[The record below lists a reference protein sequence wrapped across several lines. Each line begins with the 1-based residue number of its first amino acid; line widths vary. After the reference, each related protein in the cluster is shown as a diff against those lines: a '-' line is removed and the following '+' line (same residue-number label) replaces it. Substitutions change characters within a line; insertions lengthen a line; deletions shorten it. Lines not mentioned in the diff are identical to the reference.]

1 MRHCM
6 KKKISLLLLVLS
18 IALALVSTVVLVLS
32 AFGAVNYTKIRAD
45 LTGVSSVYAD
55 DAAEELYSYAGN
67 LTRRTYEGEL
77 LTEYTFGEQTDV
89 RVSAVEKIGGMLY
102 VSLLDERKI
111 VTFDAE
117 TGEHG
122 KVYNILD
129 PIKSFTLSEDGSYLA
144 VASENKNKTYITL
157 LETADGKSW
166 VEDTGAQTP
175 YLCEI
180 NSPAAAVALYFEGD
194 SLIYALKNGD
204 IYSVRL
210 DGVYEEQRV
219 YRTELTLVA
228 YGRTKN
234 GDSVAVSDKGIVMQY
249 RDGET
254 IAQLQLSGDVYC
266 ASVCV
271 GSDIVAVGM
280 RYDAMR
286 FYSAQEQKI
295 VASVSV
301 YNEPSKIER
310 SAASA
315 DRIFVYESLSGSGK
329 LLDLEN
335 VKSLQTYAILKTVS
349 IVTEV
354 IFVLFLVFSVI
365 NISCLGGRQLSLFK
379 KIGKAFW
386 AHKKS
391 YLMLLP
397 SFVLLGIFNYFP
409 AIWSFFLSL
418 TEYKPGVY
426 TRFVGLENFAAMFEN
441 EYFWAGMQNMI
452 IFLVTDI
459 LKVLIPPLIIA
470 ELIFA
475 MRSQKAQY
483 WTRVLMYIPGILPGV
498 AGVMIWTSGI
508 LGMDGLI
515 NVFLRTVGL
524 GNLATDWLGTS
535 ETAIW
540 ALVFIGFPYIGGYL
554 LFYGAIMSVPKELF
568 EAAKLDGC
576 NWWQRIVFID
586 MPLISPQLKY
596 VFVTGFIGSIQDF
609 GRVWLT
615 TGGGP
620 GYSTYIPALELY
632 NNISQFNNYG
642 MAAAM
647 GVFLFVI
654 ILIITIFNMK
664 IKTQS
669 AVGD

>member
-55 DAAEELYSYAGN
+55 DAAEELYSYAEN

-249 RDGET
+249 RDGEA

-524 GNLATDWLGTS
+524 GNFATDWLGTS

-669 AVGD
+669 AVGV

>member
-1 MRHCM
+1 M

-111 VTFDAE
+111 VTFGAE

-249 RDGET
+249 RDGEA

-669 AVGD
+669 AVGV

>member
-1 MRHCM
+1 M

-55 DAAEELYSYAGN
+55 DAAEELYSYAGK

-204 IYSVRL
+204 VYSVRL

-234 GDSVAVSDKGIVMQY
+234 GDSVAVSDKGIVRQY
-249 RDGET
+249 RDGEA

-280 RYDAMR
+280 RYDVMR

-409 AIWSFFLSL
+409 ALWSFFLSL

-470 ELIFA
+470 ELIYA

>member
-1 MRHCM
+1 M

-32 AFGAVNYTKIRAD
+32 TCGAVNYTKIRSD

-55 DAAEELYSYAGN
+55 DAAEELYSYAGK

-77 LTEYTFGEQTDV
+77 LTEYTFVEQTDV
-89 RVSAVEKIGGMLY
+89 RVSAVEKIGGTLY

-129 PIKSFTLSEDGSYLA
+129 PIKFFALSGDGSFLA

-157 LETADGKSW
+157 LETAEGKSW
-166 VEDTGAQTP
+166 AEDTGAQTP

-204 IYSVRL
+204 VYSVRL
-210 DGVYEEQRV
+210 DGGYEEQRV

-249 RDGET
+249 RDGEA

-266 ASVCV
+266 ASVCA

-286 FYSAQEQKI
+286 FYSAQDQKI

-310 SAASA
+310 SAASP

-335 VKSLQTYAILKTVS
+335 VRSLQTYAILKTVS

-354 IFVLFLVFSVI
+354 IFGLFLVFSVI
-365 NISCLGGRQLSLFK
+365 NISRLGGRQLVLFK

-409 AIWSFFLSL
+409 ALWSFFLSL

-470 ELIFA
+470 ELIYA

>member
-249 RDGET
+249 RDGEA

-669 AVGD
+669 AVGV

>member
-1 MRHCM
+1 M

-32 AFGAVNYTKIRAD
+32 TCGAVNYTKIRSD

-55 DAAEELYSYAGN
+55 DAAEELYSYAGK

-77 LTEYTFGEQTDV
+77 LTEYTFVEQTDV
-89 RVSAVEKIGGMLY
+89 RVSAVEKIGGTLY

-249 RDGET
+249 RDGEA

-310 SAASA
+310 SAASP

-335 VKSLQTYAILKTVS
+335 VRSLQTYAILKTVS

-354 IFVLFLVFSVI
+354 IFGLFLVFSVI
-365 NISCLGGRQLSLFK
+365 NISRLGGRQLVLFK

-409 AIWSFFLSL
+409 ALWSFFLSL

-470 ELIFA
+470 ELIYA

>member
-1 MRHCM
+1 M

-249 RDGET
+249 RDGEA

-315 DRIFVYESLSGSGK
+315 DRIFMYESLSGSGK

-669 AVGD
+669 AVGV

>member
-249 RDGET
+249 RDGEA

-315 DRIFVYESLSGSGK
+315 DRIFMYESLSGSGK

-669 AVGD
+669 AVGV

>member
-1 MRHCM
+1 M

-55 DAAEELYSYAGN
+55 DAAEELYSYAEN

-249 RDGET
+249 RDGEA

-524 GNLATDWLGTS
+524 GNFATDWLGTS

-669 AVGD
+669 AVGV

>member
-1 MRHCM
+1 M

-67 LTRRTYEGEL
+67 LTRRTYEDEL

-249 RDGET
+249 RDGEA

-315 DRIFVYESLSGSGK
+315 DRIFMYESLSGSGK

-669 AVGD
+669 AVGV

>member
-1 MRHCM
+1 M

-111 VTFDAE
+111 VTFGAE

-249 RDGET
+249 RDGKA

>member
-1 MRHCM
+1 M